1 MGEGGDHAS
10 SVAHRRLRLLHAH
23 GMIEME
29 PTTIIAILLILCTAF
44 FFAPLGLGGGVLF
57 VPIFLYVMEWEMR
70 LSLISSLILVLM
82 VSIGSRN
89 AHSKGGYAVMEIG
102 KFAIAPAI
110 IGAVG
115 GAIIGAYLIEYVGDF
130 TIKIAATSLL
140 VWVIVRTIKQLTGES
155 NGTGITAIEPREIE
169 SEVITRYKILCLGGG
184 AASGLL
190 GIGGGML
197 FVTFHRS
204 LFTWKVHYAAGT
216 SYVIETW
223 LVPVSI
229 FSHLVIGHSSEEI
242 WPAVEPWMLV
252 TMLLV
257 FASAW
262 IGARTAIKTIPQQF
276 LAYPFLIALI
286 VTLTRYCLDIF
297 GVSPA

>member
-1 MGEGGDHAS
+1 M
-10 SVAHRRLRLLHAH
+10 
-23 GMIEME
+23 MEME
-29 PTTIIAILLILCTAF
+29 PATIIAILLILCTAF

-57 VPIFLYVMEWEMR
+57 VPIFLYVLEWEMR
-70 LSLISSLILVLM
+70 PSLISSLILVLM
-82 VSIGSRN
+82 VSVGSRA

-130 TIKIAATSLL
+130 TIKIAASSLL
-140 VWVIVRTIKQLTGES
+140 LWVIVRTFKQLAGES
-155 NGTGITAIEPREIE
+155 SGTGIEAIEPREIE
-169 SEVITRYKILCLGGG
+169 SEVITRYRILCLGGG

-204 LFTWKVHYAAGT
+204 LFTWRVHYAAGT

-229 FSHLVIGHSSEEI
+229 LSHLVIDNSGKELWSV
-242 WPAVEPWMLV
+242 VEPWMLV

-262 IGARTAIKTIPQQF
+262 IGARTAIKAIPQQF
-276 LAYPFLIALI
+276 LAYPFLLALM

-297 GVSPA
+297 GISPV